1 MKRWIKQLKQNNGF
15 SLVEA
20 IVSVVILGIAIVP
33 ISMVFT
39 RSIDT
44 TIGSR
49 EQLNGTKIAQY
60 YMENLKNLS
69 TEDLVDMLPAGTK
82 TYDSTTDMTTSPDL
96 DSVPV
101 GYRVVLSYETDVNL
115 AEYALPSA
123 KPMAD
128 VDAIVH
134 IDSGYAAAVDIHNGD
149 YSGTAVNTPIL
160 AVSQSR
166 RILIEARRST
176 NEAKISY
183 IDDATPSND
192 NGSMANIPLDNK
204 AIRFV
209 MGSGTGSNLYTT
221 VIEVDSDLEEA
232 LTIYIY
238 EDEDNTVSTTTE
250 ITTGICSFSRNL
262 YEVSGSEYRILE
274 TRVEVYN
281 DNTNELIATLTS
293 TAINE

>member
-39 RSIDT
+39 QSVDKTIDT
-44 TIGSR
+44 R
-49 EQLNGTKIAQY
+49 VQLYGTKIAQY

-69 TEDLVDMLPAGTK
+69 TEELVEMLPAGTK
-82 TYDSTTDMTTSPDL
+82 IYDSTTDMTTSPNL
-96 DSVPV
+96 DSVPD
-101 GYRVVLSYETDVNL
+101 GYRVVLSYETEVDLVD
-115 AEYALPSA
+115 YALPSA
-123 KPMAD
+123 KPMVE

-134 IDSGYAAAVDIHNGD
+134 IDSGFDAAVDIHSGD
-149 YSGTAVNTPIL
+149 YSGTIVSTPTL
-160 AVSQSR
+160 TVSQSR

-176 NEAKISY
+176 HEARISY

-192 NGSMANIPLDNK
+192 NGSMANISLNEN

-209 MGSGTGSNLYTT
+209 MGSGMGSNLYTT

-238 EDEDNTVSTTTE
+238 EDEDNTVSATTE
-250 ITTGICSFSRNL
+250 ITSGICSFSRNL
-262 YEVSGSEYRILE
+262 YEVSSSEHRILE
-274 TRVEVYN
+274 TRVDVYN